1 MKTVGIILIYALLFT
16 GCTATADTPAHRVV
30 TGAQVEYSQ
39 SGTTINRTY
48 TRSASIQSVLTYL
61 RILRPHGPVI
71 PRDTEDSTCRI
82 TLHYSHGPDSVY
94 FQRGNDYLQRDGG
107 SWESIDDTSASLLY
121 PMLLLLPSDG

>member
-1 MKTVGIILIYALLFT
+1 MS
-16 GCTATADTPAHRVV
+16 D
-30 TGAQVEYSQ
+30 
-39 SGTTINRTY
+39 TTINRTY
-48 TRSASIQSVLTYL
+48 TRPTSVQSVLTYL

-71 PRDTEDSTCRI
+71 PRDTGDSTCRI

-94 FQRGNDYLQRDGG
+94 FQQGNDYLQRDGG